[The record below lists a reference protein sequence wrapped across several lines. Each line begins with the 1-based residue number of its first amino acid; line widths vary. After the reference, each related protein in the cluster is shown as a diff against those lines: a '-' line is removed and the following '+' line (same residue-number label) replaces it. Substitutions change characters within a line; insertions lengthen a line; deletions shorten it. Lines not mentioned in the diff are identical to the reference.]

1 MQTTS
6 IPAGGVKKLQKL
18 DITSSTNKEIKMT
31 FSPIKFVTG
40 LFVTVWNLLKE
51 HLGHI
56 SAHTLGWITIVL
68 LHFASIPTL
77 VAVLLAQSDKLPPV
91 DLMIFVWAALT
102 TLFFKSLIEKNFLY
116 IATICMG
123 FLAQTVLMGLI
134 LFK

>member
-1 MQTTS
+1 MK
-6 IPAGGVKKLQKL
+6 AVDFVFKL
-18 DITSSTNKEIKMT
+18 
-31 FSPIKFVTG
+31 FTG
-40 LFVTVWNLLKE
+40 FFGYIYDFAKS

-56 SAHTLGWITIVL
+56 SAHTLGWLTIIL
-68 LHFASIPTL
+68 MHFASIPTL

-91 DLMIFVWAALT
+91 DLMVFVWAALT
-102 TLFFKSLIEKNFLY
+102 TFFFKSLIEKNFLY

>member
-1 MQTTS
+1 MKLFDF
-6 IPAGGVKKLQKL
+6 ILGGIGSMFTAMFAFAK
-18 DITSSTNKEIKMT
+18 T
-31 FSPIKFVTG
+31 
-40 LFVTVWNLLKE
+40 

-77 VAVLLAQSDKLPPV
+77 IAVLLAQSDKLPPV